1 MREIHH
7 VGLTRYSIIRGS
19 LIVTSLKYNHDH
31 NFYHNSLHW
40 FLRLICNFLKSVSK
54 PFHYIKHN
62 PKIKKLKQ
70 DKAQQFRTIGRHC
83 QPSLCGTSLHCPRG
97 PMQPQSYSRALAMGK
112 VIGTFVIWERATG
125 SKMTFWI
132 CQLSQ
137 WESSALYWDVRQRQ
151 GQQHPNIISLQSP
164 HTFTSSQQK
173 SFVKA
178 ASHLKIS
185 KLLHTELLQFS
196 VWWRQ

>member
-19 LIVTSLKYNHDH
+19 LIVTGLKYNHDH

-54 PFHYIKHN
+54 PFHYVKHN

-97 PMQPQSYSRALAMGK
+97 PMQPQSYSGLGHGQGHGDLRHLGMSNREQDDILDMPTVPMG
-112 VIGTFVIWERATG
+112 IF
-125 SKMTFWI
+125 
-132 CQLSQ
+132 
-137 WESSALYWDVRQRQ
+137 
-151 GQQHPNIISLQSP
+151 
-164 HTFTSSQQK
+164 
-173 SFVKA
+173 SF
-178 ASHLKIS
+178 
-185 KLLHTELLQFS
+185 LLRCEAKT
-196 VWWRQ
+196 RTTTP